1 MREGRRD
8 GVRRGTWPALS
19 LLAQAA
25 RERRSLGGRGAG
37 ARQQMRQRER
47 RAWRGWRR
55 GREVARGSPSAH
67 RQVGNARL
75 GRDVLNCFCQR
86 RALRQESQ
94 TTGEADQAGRRNSK
108 RLI

>member
-37 ARQQMRQRER
+37 ARQLGAGCVELGLPTASTAAGKPNDGRGGSG
-47 RAWRGWRR
+47 RASKFK
-55 GREVARGSPSAH
+55 A
-67 RQVGNARL
+67 
-75 GRDVLNCFCQR
+75 
-86 RALRQESQ
+86 
-94 TTGEADQAGRRNSK
+94 ADLTR
-108 RLI
+108 